1 MYSRNDD
8 RVCHL
13 GLPIH
18 KKKTSKN
25 SVELQNAK
33 QSFLGGQPIWH
44 SIEGTPSSLEDL
56 ICQVCGDSQK
66 IVQVAQVYAP
76 TEEIDRSLY
85 IFCCNKRSC
94 SLKQEGWKVI
104 RNQTAT
110 ATAAVGSQE
119 YSKYENITTTTTT
132 TTPPTTTTTTT
143 TTNNNNNPSSSSS
156 SSSSSVWSFLSEEST
171 SNAQQSEEDEL
182 MLLLNARNNNLAA
195 AATARHQ
202 QVETKKNNSTPSK
215 NKAVKDRK
223 TSVLTRKMASVI
235 PQVMIEE
242 VPEEWNELAHPSVS
256 NEHIARLVRSYLEEE
271 DDEEN
276 MQALQ
281 AAGIKKSDD
290 LVLSSNN
297 GNGDHETSLRED
309 EEVEEGIKRI
319 EEDGEEEEDDDDEDR
334 EIAGNEV
341 ERYFQERVS
350 AEPKQVLR
358 YAYEGRPLWISSPS
372 PLNCELPQS
381 IPPCEGCGSARVFE
395 CQLMPAL
402 LSYLTPP
409 SSSSSESKSETP
421 SSQGLHAML
430 GDGLDFGVVTV
441 WVCPQSCPWSRDRGM
456 VLEAVVVQPPPDINS

>member
-297 GNGDHETSLRED
+297 GNG
-309 EEVEEGIKRI
+309 
-319 EEDGEEEEDDDDEDR
+319 
-334 EIAGNEV
+334 NEV